1 MPILTT
7 VALICAGQLPCKAVK
22 KEIES
27 RPNTKVVFVEQG
39 PYLTL
44 PHDPREIRD
53 IVTQVEAQHKLSFS
67 VVVVATPHASEKGY
81 VLQHF
86 SCLLSV

>member
-7 VALICAGQLPCKAVK
+7 VALICAGQLPCRAVR
-22 KEIES
+22 KEIEA
-27 RPNTKVVFVEQG
+27 RPNTKVVFVEQVAR
-39 PYLTL
+39 LTL
-44 PHDPREIRD
+44 PNDPEEIRD
-53 IVTQVEAQHKLSFS
+53 ITTQIERRNKLSFS
-67 VVVVATPHASEKGY
+67 VVVVALPHASEKGY